1 MLRKQD
7 NSEENLY
14 LTAEGIERL
23 KRTLKE
29 LESQRPK
36 IVEDL
41 TFAISLGDLSE
52 NAEYQD
58 AKHRL
63 SKTDGRIFSIKD
75 RLKNVIRINEQP
87 TTTGHVR
94 LGSNVVLAVA
104 GKQKGY
110 QIVGPQEANP
120 SRGRISLLSPLGA
133 ALIGHGVGE
142 TITVETPGGQMDYGI
157 VEVT

>member
-23 KRTLKE
+23 KRTLKQ
-29 LESQRPK
+29 LESERPK

-75 RLKNVIRINEQP
+75 RLKNAILIDEEP
-87 TTTGHVR
+87 SATGKIR
-94 LGSNVVLAVA
+94 LGSNVVLAVN
-104 GKQKGY
+104 GKQKSY
-110 QIVGPQEANP
+110 QVVGPQEANP
-120 SRGRISLLSPLGA
+120 SRGRISLVSPLGA
-133 ALIGHGVGE
+133 ALIGHSVGE
-142 TITVETPGGQMDYGI
+142 TVTVETPGGPMEYGI